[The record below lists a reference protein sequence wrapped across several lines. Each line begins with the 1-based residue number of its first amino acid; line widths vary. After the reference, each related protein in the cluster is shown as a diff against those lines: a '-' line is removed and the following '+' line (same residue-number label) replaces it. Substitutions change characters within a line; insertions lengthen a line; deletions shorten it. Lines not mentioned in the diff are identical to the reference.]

1 MICPQEPPRERVK
14 VSHVVVECRVIN
26 HHPRACALLYLVG
39 VSMFH
44 VFNLT
49 IVGQSGEK
57 VFLKDFLIFNYA
69 YILITYIF
77 DLKVGFL

>member
-1 MICPQEPPRERVK
+1 MKNKFETARLPNRKVK
-14 VSHVVVECRVIN
+14 GTTTALR
-26 HHPRACALLYLVG
+26 PRACALLYLVG